1 MKILFT
7 AFVPFGN
14 ISINSSEI
22 TLNKLSMPN
31 IYKLLLPVTI
41 DESFKVLDDFLKEHS
56 VDLIIML
63 GMAAKRKTITI
74 EERAINLLDFNIP
87 DNNGVTINNEKIIK
101 EENDFLYSSLN
112 IEKIVN
118 NLNNKN
124 FNVEKSSD
132 AGKYICNYIYFMT
145 LHKYT
150 DILSM
155 FIHIPLFNDE
165 INEDITLN
173 ALNEIIDCIK
183 KLM

>member
-1 MKILFT
+1 MRILFT

-14 ISINSSEI
+14 ISINTSEI

-41 DESFKVLDDFLKEHS
+41 DESFKVLDEFLKEYP
-56 VDLIIML
+56 VDLIILL

-87 DNNGVTINNEKIIK
+87 DNNGIIINNKKIINN
-101 EENDFLYSSLN
+101 ENDFLYSSLN

-124 FNVEKSSD
+124 FNVAKSSD

-145 LHKYT
+145 LHKYK
-150 DILSM
+150 DIPTM

-165 INEDITLN
+165 INEETTSN
-173 ALNEIIDCIK
+173 ALNEIIDFIK